1 MACHSSPTMLPG
13 NRSNLSARTPRR
25 SQRPGPLLL
34 AIGLAAIHAKL
45 VDKMQTSRERQG
57 DDAERLATGGIDP
70 VGQHRGR
77 ISDSSFHAA
86 RGQRPLAFDEE
97 RLAADLAR
105 HIRAVPKARLKTG
118 SPELRCDDK
127 LEETVAGVV
136 TIGIFV
142 GRQDGAIKNTAERPT
157 DAVFAVL
164 TDEVSD
170 VPELRRLGQSDHAQ
184 RVPSTCRMWLVLLHG
199 SSRRIRR
206 GRTRSG
212 SMSPGGRGQ
221 RRGSAP

>member
-34 AIGLAAIHAKL
+34 AIGLAAIHEKL
-45 VDKMQTSRERQG
+45 VAKIQTSRERQG

-77 ISDSSFHAA
+77 ISDPSFHAA

-127 LEETVAGVV
+127 LEEAVAGGGA
-136 TIGIFV
+136 IWIFV
-142 GRQDGAIKNTAERPT
+142 GRPGGGPQNTAQRPT
-157 DAVFAVL
+157 DARVAAL
-164 TDEVSD
+164 TDEDSHR
-170 VPELRRLGQSDHAQ
+170 PRPPPPRPSAQ
-184 RVPSTCRMWLVLLHG
+184 AQPRN
-199 SSRRIRR
+199 
-206 GRTRSG
+206 
-212 SMSPGGRGQ
+212 
-221 RRGSAP
+221 